1 MGMDHGMVGDSH
13 QRDMHGGNGHDRV
26 SSGLGA
32 NRGILIRNGSAIQML
47 KNIKFIVL
55 DKTGTITKG
64 EPTLTDVILC
74 DENFS
79 EAQLLGS
86 AASVEAGSAHPL
98 AQAVVDGA
106 RDRAINIPKV
116 EQFESVTARGVQGS
130 IGKQWVRVGSYRWFE
145 ELGFDTQEV
154 VNELEQLEQQGK
166 TAMLVGIEEFLV
178 GIVAV
183 ADTLKPDS
191 TEAIKALKKEGIE
204 PVMIT
209 GDNEQTANAIALYLQ
224 AR

>member
-106 RDRAINIPKV
+106 RDRAINIP
-116 EQFESVTARGVQGS
+116 
-130 IGKQWVRVGSYRWFE
+130 
-145 ELGFDTQEV
+145 
-154 VNELEQLEQQGK
+154 
-166 TAMLVGIEEFLV
+166 
-178 GIVAV
+178 
-183 ADTLKPDS
+183 
-191 TEAIKALKKEGIE
+191 
-204 PVMIT
+204 
-209 GDNEQTANAIALYLQ
+209 QT
-224 AR
+224 